1 MLPAARTKN
10 HKTKLKLKIN
20 NQRNEETSPQWASKH
35 AFIQIEYI
43 FQTHRHAGRATDKIV
58 FCYVARGGEGVLAPS
73 CRAPQGHDPIRATTS
88 TMSSQ
93 FAFLVYLQRCKSR
106 F

>member
-58 FCYVARGGEGVLAPS
+58 FCYVARGGEGILAPS
-73 CRAPQGHDPIRATTS
+73 CRAPQGHDQTREICFPFFAKFS
-88 TMSSQ
+88 TCG
-93 FAFLVYLQRCKSR
+93 RRNSR
-106 F
+106 KH